1 MTAKMIAPLVFVC
14 ITIAMLPVSAS
25 AQVASRSVTIEGT
38 VRQAGTGIPLP
49 GNVAW
54 REPGG
59 KFRNADSDDHGR
71 FLVNVLADRQV
82 SLTATAGRHI
92 SERKVIPALEEG
104 NFQIDFELE
113 PAVSTSGHIVDSAGQ
128 PVSGALIRIVYPGEA
143 PPPRDYEET
152 GNVETDS
159 LGRFHLPFVKSQ
171 SRFVLEIL
179 KPGLLPA
186 HSQELTARGKPIANI
201 VIPVQLRPGLTLSG
215 RVVDDAGAPVEGAW
229 VRFSYQADPSVAP
242 SVARASQSETVR
254 GGYTKAETGPGGRFS
269 VSGLP
274 AAPFR
279 VLVAHP
285 NGRYAPTRASYANV
299 REFSSQE
306 LVLTLKAKK

>member
-1 MTAKMIAPLVFVC
+1 MIAPLVFVC
-14 ITIAMLPVSAS
+14 ITIAIPPVSAS

-38 VRQAGTGIPLP
+38 IKQFGTGVPLR
-49 GNVAW
+49 GLLTW
-54 REPGG
+54 LEPGG
-59 KFRNADSDDHGR
+59 VFRNVRSDGVGR
-71 FLVNVLADRQV
+71 FRVDIAVRSEVRVRAASPD
-82 SLTATAGRHI
+82 HI
-92 SERKVIPALEEG
+92 SEYKVFPIPEG
-104 NFQIDFELE
+104 NGLRFDFELE

-159 LGRFHLPFVKSQ
+159 LGRFYLPFVKSQ
-171 SRFVLEIL
+171 GRFVLEIL

-254 GGYTKAETGPGGRFS
+254 GGYTKVETGPDGRFS

-299 REFSSQE
+299 GEFSSQE
-306 LVLTLKAKK
+306 LLLTLKAKK

>member
-1 MTAKMIAPLVFVC
+1 
-14 ITIAMLPVSAS
+14 
-25 AQVASRSVTIEGT
+25 
-38 VRQAGTGIPLP
+38 
-49 GNVAW
+49 
-54 REPGG
+54 
-59 KFRNADSDDHGR
+59 
-71 FLVNVLADRQV
+71 
-82 SLTATAGRHI
+82 
-92 SERKVIPALEEG
+92 VIPAPEEG

-128 PVSGALIRIVYPGEA
+128 PVSGALIRIIYPGEA

-171 SRFVLEIL
+171 SRFLLEIV

-186 HSQELTARGKPIANI
+186 HSQELAAGGKPITNI
-201 VIPVQLRPGLTLSG
+201 VIPVQFKTGLTVSG
-215 RVVDDAGAPVEGAW
+215 RVVDDAGMPVEGAW
-229 VRFSYQADPSVAP
+229 VGFFYQADPTVAP
-242 SVARASQSETVR
+242 GVARNSQSDTVR
-254 GGYTKAETGPGGRFS
+254 GGYTKVETGPDGRFS

-279 VLVAHP
+279 VVVAHP
-285 NGRYAPTRASYANV
+285 NGRHAPTRASYANV

-306 LVLTLKAKK
+306 LLFTLKAKK